1 MEKILRLIN
10 KPFGTYEVRGLY
22 IEPTYW
28 QAAAI
33 VVLLFLL
40 VFTLA
45 RLRWL
50 YVHWNLGKSAISMI
64 FWGFL
69 LALLLE
75 GLFVIGGRTMFSEI
89 LGWESAPKPISTVLD
104 ITRNKLV
111 DVMGVTDSIPESNA
125 EEIPSYQSVVSD
137 FENLSTE
144 DKEVV
149 RDFVCKP

>member
-10 KPFGTYEVRGLY
+10 KSFGTYEVRGLY
-22 IEPTYW
+22 MEPTYW

-50 YVHWNLGKSAISMI
+50 YVHWNLGKSSVSMI

-75 GLFVIGGRTMFSEI
+75 GLFIIGGRTMFSEI
-89 LGWESAPKPISTVLD
+89 LGWKDAPKPISTVLD
-104 ITRNKLV
+104 ITRNKIV
-111 DVMGVTDSIPESNA
+111 GVMGVTDSIPESNA
-125 EEIPSYQSVVSD
+125 EEVSNYQSVVSD
-137 FENLSTE
+137 FENLSIE